1 MSMSDPI
8 ADMLTRVRNG
18 LQAGKVTV
26 DVPRSNLKVAICR
39 VLTEQGYIE
48 GFEESEEPAPGI
60 VRIKLRYLS
69 DRKPVMQGIRRVSK
83 PSLRVYVGHDE
94 VAQVR
99 SGLGISILSTS
110 KGVMTGKQTRAQ
122 KLGGE
127 LLCEVW

>member
-18 LQAGKVTV
+18 LQAGKQTV

-39 VLTEQGYIE
+39 VLTEQGYLG
-48 GFEESEEPAPGI
+48 GFEETETPAPGI
-60 VRIKLRYLS
+60 IRIQLRYLTN
-69 DRKPVMQGIRRVSK
+69 RKPVLQGIKRISK
-83 PSLRVYVGHDE
+83 PSLRVYLRHDE
-94 VAQVR
+94 VKPVR

-110 KGVMTGKQTRAQ
+110 KGVMTGKQARAQ

-127 LLCEVW
+127 LLCEAW

>member
-18 LQAGKVTV
+18 LQAGKESV

-39 VLTEQGYIE
+39 VLAEQGYIT
-48 GFEESEEPAPGI
+48 GFEEAENPAPGI

-69 DRKPVMQGIRRVSK
+69 DRKPVLQGVKRVSK
-83 PSLRVYVGHDE
+83 PSLRVYVSHDE
-94 VAQVR
+94 VQQVR

-110 KGVMTGKQTRAQ
+110 KGVMTGKQARAK

-127 LLCEVW
+127 HLCEVW

>member
-8 ADMLTRVRNG
+8 ADMLTRIRNG

-26 DVPRSNLKVAICR
+26 DVPRSNLKVAVCR
-39 VLTEQGYIE
+39 VLAEQGYIE
-48 GFEESEEPAPGI
+48 SFEETEQPAPGI

-69 DRKPVMQGIRRVSK
+69 DRQPVMQNIKRISK
-83 PSLRVYVGHDE
+83 PSLRVYVSHNE
-94 VAQVR
+94 IKQVR
-99 SGLGISILSTS
+99 SGLGVAILSTS
-110 KGVMTGKQTRAQ
+110 KGVMTGKQARKQ

>member
-18 LQAGKVTV
+18 LQAGKESV

-39 VLTEQGYIE
+39 VLAEQGYIT
-48 GFEESEEPAPGI
+48 GFEEAENPAPGI

-69 DRKPVMQGIRRVSK
+69 DRKPVLQGVKRVSK
-83 PSLRVYVGHDE
+83 PSLRVYVSHDE
-94 VAQVR
+94 VQQVR

-110 KGVMTGKQTRAQ
+110 KGVMTGKQARAK

>member
-8 ADMLTRVRNG
+8 ADMLTRIRNG

-39 VLTEQGYIE
+39 VLEEQGYI
-48 GFEESEEPAPGI
+48 GAFEQTEEPAPGI
-60 VRIKLRYLS
+60 IRIQLRYLS
-69 DRKPVMQGIRRVSK
+69 DRKPVLQGIKRVSK

-94 VAQVR
+94 VKQVR
-99 SGLGISILSTS
+99 SGLGVAIISTS
-110 KGVMTGKQTRAQ
+110 KGVMTGKQAREK

-127 LLCEVW
+127 FLCEVW

>member
-18 LQAGKVTV
+18 LQAGKESV
-26 DVPRSNLKVAICR
+26 DVPRSNLKVAICQ
-39 VLTEQGYIE
+39 VLTEQGYIA
-48 GFEESEEPAPGI
+48 GYEETENPAPGI

-69 DRKPVMQGIRRVSK
+69 DRKPVLQGIKRVSK
-83 PSLRVYVGHDE
+83 PSLRVYVSHDD
-94 VAQVR
+94 VHQVR

-110 KGVMTGKQTRAQ
+110 KGVMTGKQAREQ
-122 KLGGE
+122 KVGGE

>member
-18 LQAGKVTV
+18 LQAGKETV
-26 DVPRSNLKVAICR
+26 DIPRSSLKVAICR
-39 VLTEQGYIE
+39 VLAEQGYIE
-48 GFEESEEPAPGI
+48 GFEESEHPAPGI

-69 DRKPVMQGIRRVSK
+69 DRQPVLQGIRRMSK
-83 PSLRVYVGHDE
+83 PSLRVYVRHDE
-94 VAQVR
+94 VKQVR

-110 KGVMTGKQTRAQ
+110 KGVMTGKQAREQ

-127 LLCEVW
+127 FLCEVW

>member
-8 ADMLTRVRNG
+8 ADMLTRIRNG

-26 DVPRSNLKVAICR
+26 DVPRSNLKVAVCR
-39 VLTEQGYIE
+39 VLAEQGYIE
-48 GFEESEEPAPGI
+48 SFEETEEPAPGI

-69 DRKPVMQGIRRVSK
+69 DRQPVMQNIKRVSK
-83 PSLRVYVGHDE
+83 PSLRVYVSHNE
-94 VAQVR
+94 IKQVR
-99 SGLGISILSTS
+99 SGLGVAILSTS
-110 KGVMTGKQTRAQ
+110 KGVMTGKQARKQ

>member
-18 LQAGKVTV
+18 LQAGKESV

-39 VLTEQGYIE
+39 VLAEQGYIT
-48 GFEESEEPAPGI
+48 GFEESENPAPGI

-69 DRKPVMQGIRRVSK
+69 DRKPVLQGVKRVSK
-83 PSLRVYVGHDE
+83 PSLRVYVSHDE
-94 VAQVR
+94 VQQVR

-110 KGVMTGKQTRAQ
+110 KGVMTGKQARAK

>member
-8 ADMLTRVRNG
+8 ADMLTRMRNG

-26 DVPRSNLKVAICR
+26 DVPRSNVKVALCR
-39 VLTEQGYIE
+39 VLAEQGYIE
-48 GFEESEEPAPGI
+48 SYEESEQPAPGI

-69 DRKPVMQGIRRVSK
+69 DRQPVIQGITRVSK
-83 PSLRVYVGHDE
+83 PSLRVYVSHDE
-94 VAQVR
+94 INQVR

-110 KGVMTGKQTRAQ
+110 KGVMTGKQARKQ

-127 LLCEVW
+127 LLCKVW

>member
-18 LQAGKVTV
+18 LQAGKESV

-39 VLTEQGYIE
+39 VLAEQGYIT
-48 GFEESEEPAPGI
+48 GFEEAENPAPGI

-69 DRKPVMQGIRRVSK
+69 DRKPVLQGVKRVSK
-83 PSLRVYVGHDE
+83 PSLRVYVSHDE
-94 VAQVR
+94 VQQVR

-110 KGVMTGKQTRAQ
+110 KGVMTGKQAHAK